1 MSAFNKVKTSV
12 LEVTLWVGF
21 IFLIFNFSSILL
33 ELDPL
38 FEGIAKSHNFLSK
51 ILSLFAIVIGIVLFV
66 SRCKFVLNPLKGHL
80 LRNLTKTSLTDE

>member
-1 MSAFNKVKTSV
+1 MSAFNKVKISV

-21 IFLIFNFSSILL
+21 IFLMFNFSSILI

-38 FEGIAKSHNFLSK
+38 FEGIAKSHNLLSK
-51 ILSLFAIVIGIVLFV
+51 IFSLIAIVIGIVLFV

-80 LRNLTKTSLTDE
+80 LRNLTKISLADE